1 MQGNDAI
8 ARGMVE
14 AGCAVAAS
22 YPGTPASEILASIDR
37 WRKKS
42 GATMHVEW
50 AVNEKVALEI
60 AYTAAITGLRA
71 AVSMKQVGLNVAS
84 DPLLSAAYLGVTGGF
99 LVVSADD
106 PGPHSSQTEQ
116 DSRLLAMMA
125 KVPVLDPA
133 SPSQAMALA
142 GTGFDL
148 SEAFGVPVMLRPTT
162 RVCHASQDVDAPP
175 FRPPVRDLHLDHRRR
190 LLEDEDLLVRIQ
202 EVVDEGG
209 VQRVGL
215 DHLVQRDPVR
225 HPQFAEQLPGVRE
238 RDARRHH
245 GLRRRNV
252 RVHPD
257 RGGRRPRGDRGDL
270 FGETVVQQPSVDGGR
285 RPPGRILREPGLPLR
300 RPERR
305 RSAFP

>member
-1 MQGNDAI
+1 MSDRILMQGNDAI
-8 ARGMVE
+8 ARGLVE

-22 YPGTPASEILASIDR
+22 YPGTPASEILSSIDR
-37 WRKKS
+37 WRKKC

-60 AYTAAITGLRA
+60 AYTAAISGLRA

-162 RVCHASQDVDAPP
+162 RVCHASQDVDAP
-175 FRPPVRDLHLDHRRR
+175 RSGR
-190 LLEDEDLLVRIQ
+190 LR
-202 EVVDEGG
+202 GK
-209 VQRVGL
+209 
-215 DHLVQRDPVR
+215 
-225 HPQFAEQLPGVRE
+225 PG
-238 RDARRHH
+238 
-245 GLRRRNV
+245 
-252 RVHPD
+252 
-257 RGGRRPRGDRGDL
+257 
-270 FGETVVQQPSVDGGR
+270 S
-285 RPPGRILREPGLPLR
+285 
-300 RPERR
+300 
-305 RSAFP
+305 